1 MLNTV
6 VLAMDHHPMDDEFSL
21 YLEVFNFA
29 FSLCFML
36 EMALKASGYAIYLA
50 YIYVLPQFLLS
61 HLCLYLVNL
70 ACFSNRC
77 LLSLLSLPTRSIY
90 TFLDSPNS

>member
-1 MLNTV
+1 VIQNSITLLIVLNTV

-36 EMALKASGYAIYLA
+36 EMALK
-50 YIYVLPQFLLS
+50 
-61 HLCLYLVNL
+61 
-70 ACFSNRC
+70 
-77 LLSLLSLPTRSIY
+77 
-90 TFLDSPNS
+90 